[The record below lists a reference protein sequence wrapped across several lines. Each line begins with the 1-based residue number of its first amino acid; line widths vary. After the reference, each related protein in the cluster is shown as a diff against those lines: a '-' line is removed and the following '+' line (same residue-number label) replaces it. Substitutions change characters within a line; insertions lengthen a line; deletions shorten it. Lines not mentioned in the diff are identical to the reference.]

1 MIDWESKGYPS
12 SHNHGSGKWDVSNIR
27 FLSFGSIFH
36 FHDYGRKGNLQCHL
50 LNGCCHH
57 PFPTWIYPS
66 GCNPDIPWRF
76 SWDSGG
82 SKCLKS
88 SWWWLL
94 LIGWG
99 VDLTRMTRRLVMG
112 SGHPSGEE
120 PASWE
125 KFEHPKYYWK
135 TLCISK
141 SLFRKLLC
149 QFFEVEFMEI
159 DKQHLFLPSTL
170 ICWELL
176 TSYMYVCFEIN
187 HIYQQYELLRVA
199 FLLMVNPSST
209 GGLDSSLVYHNLKD
223 FNKETRLHG

>member
-1 MIDWESKGYPS
+1 MPPAKWLLS
-12 SHNHGSGKWDVSNIR
+12 SSVSNLDLPLR
-27 FLSFGSIFH
+27 MQSWDS
-36 FHDYGRKGNLQCHL
+36 
-50 LNGCCHH
+50 
-57 PFPTWIYPS
+57 S
-66 GCNPDIPWRF
+66 RF
-76 SWDSGG
+76 SWDSGD

-94 LIGWG
+94 LTGWG

-112 SGHPSGEE
+112 SGCPSGEE

-159 DKQHLFLPSTL
+159 DKQHLFFPLPSTL

-176 TSYMYVCFEIN
+176 QIEYIQYMYVCMFEIN
-187 HIYQQYELLRVA
+187 HIYQQYELWRVA

-209 GGLDSSLVYHNLKD
+209 GGLDSSLPPLWGGVTPPPFL
-223 FNKETRLHG
+223 L